1 MKLKIKEGT
10 TSKLCR
16 IFIQDSSSTTGA
28 GLTGLA
34 YNTSGIQAHHM
45 REGATTSTQIGS
57 TGALGN
63 LTTLGTYVS
72 GGLKEVSASNM
83 PGVYEFG
90 IPDAALQA
98 SSVSGSVVVMIH
110 GAANMVPL
118 LVEIELD
125 KIDYRSASYANLEA
139 SAGTI
144 VSSTATGLPSTQ
156 TNNFDTDFGDWATVG
171 YGGGVG
177 SDTTRTTAQ
186 AHSGTHS
193 VQMVNA
199 NETVDRTGI
208 AQTLTIA
215 SGGATIS
222 GYYYCSRSS
231 HNNDLNLELWINGS
245 FVSEFTPPSTQ
256 SWVQFSFSLSAGSQT
271 VALVRYQDEDAASGV
286 VYIDTISITNVASSA
301 ASHSTTTMT
310 TNLTESTDDHY
321 NGRVLI
327 FTDNALAGQ
336 ATSITDYNGSTKT
349 LTFSLVT
356 DTPANGQG
364 FVIV

>member
-98 SSVSGSVVVMIH
+98 SSVAGSVVVMIH
-110 GAANMVPL
+110 GAANMVPVL
-118 LVEIELD
+118 LEVELD

-144 VSSTATGLPSTQ
+144 VSSTATS
-156 TNNFDTDFGDWATVG
+156 
-171 YGGGVG
+171 G
-177 SDTTRTTAQ
+177 SHT
-186 AHSGTHS
+186 
-193 VQMVNA
+193 
-199 NETVDRTGI
+199 
-208 AQTLTIA
+208 
-215 SGGATIS
+215 
-222 GYYYCSRSS
+222 
-231 HNNDLNLELWINGS
+231 
-245 FVSEFTPPSTQ
+245 
-256 SWVQFSFSLSAGSQT
+256 
-271 VALVRYQDEDAASGV
+271 
-286 VYIDTISITNVASSA
+286 
-301 ASHSTTTMT
+301 TTTMI
-310 TNLTESTDDHY
+310 TNLTEATDDHY

-327 FTDNALAGQ
+327 FTDNSLSGQ